1 MKRAIRVTFRLLA
14 CSLLVLAAI
23 GWVRSYFSIDALH
36 WSDGQRFVSVLSSAG
51 RVNAHVTDW
60 MKPSAWGSDIT
71 FSSTSRANPANRP
84 MWETDPD
91 IYGRRRF
98 LGFEWS
104 ADLPPWPSRQTVFL
118 SFYLP
123 PYTLIAVPYWA
134 VVLLAMLPWLLPA
147 LRGCRRRSRERQ
159 GRCPTCAYDLR
170 ATPAACPE
178 CGWRSPAARAAAV
191 ASAVARIVPM

>member
-14 CSLLVLAAI
+14 CSVPLLAAI

-36 WSDGQRFVSVLSSAG
+36 WSDGQHFVSVLSSGG
-51 RVNAHVTDW
+51 RVNVHATDW
-60 MKPSAWGSDIT
+60 QGKTAWTSGWT
-71 FSSTSRANPANRP
+71 FTTTSRANPENRP

-104 ADLPPWPSRQTVFL
+104 TDLSPWPSTQTVFL

-123 PYTLIAVPYWA
+123 PYTLMAVPYWA
-134 VVLLAMLPWLLPA
+134 LLLLAMLPWLLPA
-147 LRGCRRRSRERQ
+147 LRGHRRRARQ
-159 GRCPTCAYDLR
+159 RRGLCPTCAYDLR

-178 CGWRSPAARAAAV
+178 CGWRSPAARAAV
-191 ASAVARIVPM
+191 ASGAVLIVPM